1 MLSIFSTSVH
11 LLCPKFPPVG
21 SNQLSVISD
30 QLSVISYQLSVIS
43 YQLSAISEQGYRE
56 KKADG

>member
-21 SNQLSVISD
+21 RNQLSVISE
-30 QLSVISYQLSVIS
+30 QLSVI
-43 YQLSAISEQGYRE
+43 RE
-56 KKADG
+56 WGNGGIQPIP

>member
-21 SNQLSVISD
+21 RNR
-30 QLSVISYQLSVIS
+30 LSVISYQGMGEWGNGGI
-43 YQLSAISEQGYRE
+43 QPIPQHPNTQH
-56 KKADG
+56 DC